1 MCCKGKRHGK
11 AGQSRLLGILY
22 IAPVAHLTKIRYVYV
37 KIIYYT
43 PFLDSMYNFI
53 EDVEIEGRNVEIMPT
68 LPPPQTIDQ
77 LNLADYIA
85 TSYCFD

>member
-22 IAPVAHLTKIRYVYV
+22 IAPVAHLAKIRYVYV

-43 PFLDSMYNFI
+43 PFLDFMYNFI
-53 EDVEIEGRNVEIMPT
+53 EDVEIEGIFSFK
-68 LPPPQTIDQ
+68 Q
-77 LNLADYIA
+77 
-85 TSYCFD
+85 